1 MMPGCGGFI
10 DVTQPTPLVIFAGTF
25 TAGGAKYAVG
35 DGKLTILQEGKS
47 RKFREHVQQVTF
59 SAEYAA
65 QSGQKVLYVTE
76 RAVLRLTKD
85 GIVLEEIAPGVDLQK
100 DILDQMDFKP
110 ILSENLKLMDER
122 IFTEGK
128 MGITIQ

>member
-1 MMPGCGGFI
+1 M
-10 DVTQPTPLVIFAGTF
+10 
-25 TAGGAKYAVG
+25 
-35 DGKLTILQEGKS
+35 
-47 RKFREHVQQVTF
+47 QQVTF